1 MEQCYPRKI
10 SPPRYL
16 PAFHYRNPC
25 TLCRKYCF
33 AQKKSRLERIRP
45 VSVLWTK
52 FPAWPSESIFISDS
66 KHSPPINHIAAARKC
81 NIAPRWSRHVT
92 WSFDCVKRLNISGPL
107 CSRRV
112 HLRLKLNV
120 TPGCSRDF
128 GERETNCNIYVTGN
142 KSDIMRA
149 SKSVHKKLWFENDK
163 RWSLQPSKAKVCSVL
178 QGFCS
183 VLGRQLS
190 KQLAC
195 YLGRIYHFTA
205 RLFICRSNWSS

>member
-1 MEQCYPRKI
+1 MNKI
-10 SPPRYL
+10 SRLTQWMYFYFRFK
-16 PAFHYRNPC
+16 AFTAHYPNC
-25 TLCRKYCF
+25 
-33 AQKKSRLERIRP
+33 SRE
-45 VSVLWTK
+45 
-52 FPAWPSESIFISDS
+52 
-66 KHSPPINHIAAARKC
+66 KC
-81 NIAPRWSRHVT
+81 NIAPRWSRNCVAK
-92 WSFDCVKRLNISGPL
+92 FDRSTAWNVWIYRAFTSDW
-107 CSRRV
+107 
-112 HLRLKLNV
+112 NV
-120 TPGCSRDF
+120 TPGYSRDF
-128 GERETNCNIYVTGN
+128 GERETNCNIDVTGN

-163 RWSLQPSKAKVCSVL
+163 RLSLQPSKAKVWSSSVL